1 MMPMIPLPIDDII
14 PDILAS
20 LRQTPQLVLVAPP
33 GAGKTT
39 RVPPAVLQS
48 GLLKAPDVIVL
59 QPRRVAARAV
69 SARIAE
75 EHNWQLGQQV
85 GYHVRF
91 DRRISRDTHLK
102 ILTEGIL
109 TRQLL
114 DDPFL
119 DGVGAVILD
128 EFHERS
134 IHADLTLAMLRE
146 VQQSVRPD
154 LILIVMSA
162 TLDAQPVAQYL
173 GHAPVLHSEG
183 RTFPVE
189 IYYDSSNVDAPIADR
204 ASVAARDVLARQ
216 TSGDVLVF
224 LPGVEEIRRTDAAL
238 RSAVGD
244 IGVDILPLHGTL
256 PLEEQSRAVR
266 PDPNGRQRVILAT
279 NIAETSL
286 TIQGVTT
293 VIDSGLARVASFDAD
308 RGLDRLDLQMISKA
322 SAAQRAGRAG
332 RVRPGECIR
341 LWSAQQQRL
350 LADFEE
356 PEIRRV
362 DLAGTVLSLHAW
374 GKPDVRGF
382 GWYEAPKEDAL
393 AAAEELLAMLGALDA
408 KGAITPLGQRM
419 QALPLHPRLARL
431 MVHAADS
438 GLVAPAAVIA
448 AILSE
453 RDVFAR
459 VGPAPTIGPSDLL
472 LRYDA
477 VMGGRS
483 WMPVDA
489 RAMAQ
494 VRRLAEELT
503 SLGNNLARNKK
514 QITAPTEHDL
524 LKLPL
529 LAYPDRVCRRRENDP
544 TAATMVGA
552 LRPAQ
557 DGSSSGGGVKLARE
571 SVVAMMQNTP
581 YFLALDARH
590 DPRSR
595 RGEALVR
602 MASAIDPAW
611 LDELFPQS
619 MSHTRDVMYDA
630 QRERVVPMERIS
642 YGDLV
647 LSEDPHGQ
655 LDSARAAEVLAAA
668 LRPRAREI
676 VMADEHAAKLLARIA
691 FLRAHMS
698 DQPAGGWPELDDAQL
713 GDLLATLTHGKR
725 SLEDIRRS
733 GLADAIRGA
742 LEYPRDRL
750 LDQHAPESIEVPTG
764 NRIKLDYSN
773 DPPILAVRLQEM
785 FGLAETPRIAAG
797 RVPVLLHLLG
807 PNYRPVQITSDLAS
821 FWQNAYFEVRK
832 DLRARYPKHSWPE
845 DPTVATPVA
854 KGRPRR

>member
-1 MMPMIPLPIDDII
+1 MISLPIDDVI
-14 PDILAS
+14 PELLAS
-20 LRQTPQLVLVAPP
+20 LRRSPQLVLVAPP

-39 RVPPAVLQS
+39 RVPPAVLSS

-69 SARIAE
+69 ASRIAE
-75 EHNWQLGQQV
+75 EHNWQLGMQV

-91 DRRISRDTHLK
+91 DRRIGKNTHLK

-119 DGVGAVILD
+119 EGVGAVILD

-146 VQQSVRPD
+146 IQQSVRPD

-162 TLDAQPVAQYL
+162 TLDAQPVARYL
-173 GHAPVLHSEG
+173 GDAPVLHSAG

-189 IYYDSSNVDAPIADR
+189 ISYAGTSDTPVTDR
-204 ASVAARDVLARQ
+204 ATNAVRNALARQ
-216 TSGDVLVF
+216 TSGDILVF
-224 LPGVEEIRRTDAAL
+224 LPGVEEIRRTQ
-238 RSAVGD
+238 SAIQSIADNAGANV
-244 IGVDILPLHGTL
+244 LPLHGTL
-256 PLEEQSRAVR
+256 PLEEQTRAVR
-266 PDPNGRQRVILAT
+266 PDPDGKQRVILST

-322 SAAQRAGRAG
+322 SAEQRAGRAG

-341 LWSAQQQRL
+341 LWSAQQQHM
-350 LADFEE
+350 LADFDE

-362 DLAGTVLSLHAW
+362 DLAGTILSLHAW

-382 GWYEAPKEDAL
+382 GWYEAPKEEAI
-393 AAAEELLAMLGALDA
+393 AAAEELLTMLGALDG
-408 KGAITPLGQRM
+408 KGAITQLGQRM

-431 MVHAADS
+431 MVYAADH
-438 GLVAPAAVIA
+438 GLVESAAVIA

-453 RDVFAR
+453 RDIFAR
-459 VGPAPTIGPSDLL
+459 IGPAPTIGPSDLL

-477 VMGGRS
+477 VLGAKNIG
-483 WMPVDA
+483 MPIDS
-489 RAMAQ
+489 RALNQ
-494 VRRLAEELT
+494 VRRLADELT
-503 SLGNNLARNKK
+503 TLGNTLARNTKLK
-514 QITAPTEHDL
+514 SSPDEIDL

-529 LAYPDRVCRRRENDP
+529 LAYPDRVCRRRDGDIT
-544 TAATMVGA
+544 TAIMIG
-552 LRPAQ
+552 
-557 DGSSSGGGVKLARE
+557 GGGVKLARE

-590 DPRSR
+590 DPRNRKS
-595 RGEALVR
+595 ETLVR
-602 MASAIDPAW
+602 IASAIDAEW
-611 LDELFPQS
+611 LRELFPQS
-619 MSHTRDVMYDA
+619 VSHLHDVVYDA
-630 QRERVVPMERIS
+630 ERQRVIPLERLC
-642 YGDLV
+642 YGDLT
-647 LSEDPHGQ
+647 LSEDMHGQ
-655 LDSARAAEVLAAA
+655 LDSVRASQVLADA
-668 LRPRAREI
+668 LRPKAREI
-676 VMADEHAAKLLARIA
+676 FSSDEHAAKLLARIE
-691 FLRAHMS
+691 FLRRHLP
-698 DQPAGGWPELDDAQL
+698 DQPANGWPELNDAQL
-713 GDLLATLTHGKR
+713 GDILATLAPGKR
-725 SLEDIRRS
+725 SLEDIKRA

-764 NRIKLDYSN
+764 NRIKLDYGN

-785 FGLAETPRIAAG
+785 FGMTQTPRLAAG

-807 PNYRPVQITSDLAS
+807 PNYRPVQITTDLAS

-845 DPTVATPVA
+845 DPLTAPPQA